1 MMMTMKVMEIGKI
14 GMMESDASASNIH
27 KIIKWV
33 FRYPL
38 TTQLQ
43 VGKWY
48 GL

>member
-1 MMMTMKVMEIGKI
+1 MMMTKKVMEIGKI
-14 GMMESDASASNIH
+14 GMMESDTNASNIH